1 MLFYYEPEKPTINY
15 LFQPLIDYYLEEGFT
30 VNIVTPNPT
39 RGLGKDEVEK
49 YLNSTIERRQNLF
62 IHRVKSFTYLPE
74 KFSKWNLFK
83 RYVSVSLNLSRYL
96 KKLNSDIIF
105 VSSNP
110 PLLYSYRVTKFAAQ
124 KKIPVIYN
132 VQDIYPNNIFK
143 KRNPF
148 YFLFN
153 FLQKKSLKRA
163 TEIVTI
169 SQTMRDTLLKKGKY
183 ADKLNVIYNFDI
195 SNVKM
200 YPAKANPFFNANKFN
215 VVYAG
220 NIGYVQDVDVILAAA
235 KELLNNPYIAFHIF
249 GEGSQA
255 SRIHERIKAEN
266 IVNTTFYAPLKV
278 KESALLYKTADV
290 NLISIRP
297 GIIDTALPLK
307 TASCLAAKKPIIF
320 IGLDSKHE
328 LWSEHP
334 GITKV
339 NNRDYVYLSKKILT
353 LANKEKELYNFST
366 HLFSKET
373 YLKDYITIMNRY
385 LKAK

>member
-15 LFQPLIDYYLEEGFT
+15 LFQPLIDYYLAKGFT

-39 RGLGKDEVEK
+39 RGLSKVDIEK
-49 YLNSTIERRQNLF
+49 YLNTTIERQQNLF
-62 IHRVKSFTYLPE
+62 IHRVKCFTYLPE
-74 KFSKWNLFK
+74 NFSKWNLLR
-83 RYVSVSLNLSRYL
+83 RYISVSTNLSRYL
-96 KKLNSDIIF
+96 RKLDSDLIF

-110 PLLYSYRVTKFAAQ
+110 PLLYSYLVTKYAAR

-143 KRNPF
+143 RRNPF
-148 YFLFN
+148 YHFFN
-153 FLQKKSLKRA
+153 FFQKKSLKRA

-169 SQTMRDTLLKKGKY
+169 SQTMRDTLLRKGKY

-200 YPAKANPFFNANKFN
+200 FPHKKNPFFNENKFN

-235 KELLNNPYIAFHIF
+235 KHLLNDPYIAFHIF

-255 SRIHERIKAEN
+255 ARISARIKDEN

-278 KESALLYKTADV
+278 AESALIYKTSDV
-290 NLISIRP
+290 NLISILP
-297 GIIDTALPLK
+297 GIISTALPLK
-307 TASCLAAKKPIIF
+307 TASALAAKKPIIF
-320 IGLDSKHE
+320 IGLDSKLE
-328 LWSEHP
+328 LWSEHK

-339 NNRDYVYLSKKILT
+339 SDRDHLYLSKKISE
-353 LANKEKELYNFST
+353 LAQKPRELHNYST
-366 HLFSKET
+366 HLFNKET
-373 YLKDYITIMNRY
+373 YLKDYTTIMNRY
-385 LKAK
+385 LKLK